1 MAAAQ
6 KEREKCKRYRLRV
19 NVVRVHVYLR
29 VNVVRSYVYLRVNV
43 VRSYVYLR
51 FNVVRVHV
59 YVGLNRRII
68 YEVILTHLWRVTER
82 QDRALSE

>member
-29 VNVVRSYVYLRVNV
+29 I
-43 VRSYVYLR
+43 
-51 FNVVRVHV
+51 NVVRVHV

-68 YEVILTHLWRVTER
+68 YEVILTHLGVLQRGKTAR
-82 QDRALSE
+82 